1 MGLDSIIAPKLRYN
15 KEFMHLECISRY
27 KNNSDISKKVYLC
40 RKFEEKRMKKGFL
53 VLFATFL
60 PLLLMSQ
67 ESQTAYNFLRL
78 PVSAHGAAL
87 GGDNITLIEDDASL
101 IFSNPALLSSVSE
114 RAVGLNFMNYM
125 SGVNTASA
133 TFNTIIGDS
142 LCIGASA
149 QYMGYGTM
157 KEMNADNV
165 QTGEFSANDISLGA
179 YLSYNLSSHLVG
191 GIAAKWITSYIGHY
205 NSIAMCV
212 DLGVNYYSPDH
223 GLSLSLVA
231 RNLGGQLKAYD
242 EEYEK
247 LPFEMQAGI
256 SKQLAGAPIRLSVTF
271 LDLTH
276 WDYKP
281 INHFAVGAEVFLS
294 DQICVGGGLNFRRAN
309 DLKIKAGEES
319 SSHGA
324 GLSLGAGVN
333 LERFKLNLSYGK
345 YHVSSSSIIA
355 NISFN
360 I

>member
-1 MGLDSIIAPKLRYN
+1 
-15 KEFMHLECISRY
+15 
-27 KNNSDISKKVYLC
+27 
-40 RKFEEKRMKKGFL
+40 
-53 VLFATFL
+53 
-60 PLLLMSQ
+60 
-67 ESQTAYNFLRL
+67 
-78 PVSAHGAAL
+78 
-87 GGDNITLIEDDASL
+87 
-101 IFSNPALLSSVSE
+101 
-114 RAVGLNFMNYM
+114 M

-133 TFNTIIGDS
+133 SYCAIIGDS
-142 LCIGASA
+142 LSIGASA
-149 QYMGYGTM
+149 QYMGYGKM
-157 KEMNADNV
+157 KEMDANNI
-165 QTGEFSANDISLGA
+165 QTGEFSANDISLGV
-179 YLSYNLSSHLVG
+179 YLSYNLTSRLVG
-191 GIAAKWITSYIGHY
+191 GISAKWITSYIGHY

-212 DLGVNYYSPDH
+212 DLGANYYSPDH

-256 SKQLAGAPIRLSVTF
+256 SKQLAGAPIRLSLTV

-281 INHFAVGAEVFLS
+281 INHLAVGAEVFLS
-294 DQICVGGGLNFRRAN
+294 DQIWVGGGLNFRRAN
-309 DLKIKAGEES
+309 DLKIKSGEEN

-333 LERFKLNLSYGK
+333 LERFKINLSYGK

-355 NISFN
+355 NLSFN

>member
-1 MGLDSIIAPKLRYN
+1 
-15 KEFMHLECISRY
+15 
-27 KNNSDISKKVYLC
+27 
-40 RKFEEKRMKKGFL
+40 MKKGFL
-53 VLFATFL
+53 VLLATFL
-60 PLLLMSQ
+60 PLVLMSQ

-101 IFSNPALLSSVSE
+101 IFSNPALLSSVSD
-114 RAVGLNFMNYM
+114 RTVGLNYMNYM

-133 TFNTIIGDS
+133 TYCAVIRDS
-142 LCIGASA
+142 LSVGASA
-149 QYMGYGTM
+149 QFMGYGTM
-157 KEMNADNV
+157 KEVDANNI
-165 QTGEFSANDISLGA
+165 QTGEFNAKDISLGV
-179 YLSYNLSSHLVG
+179 YLSYNLTSHLVG
-191 GIAAKWITSYIGHY
+191 GISAKWITSYIGHY

-212 DLGVNYYSPDH
+212 DLGANYFVSDQ

-242 EEYEK
+242 DEYEK
-247 LPFEMQAGI
+247 LPFEMQAGV
-256 SKQLAGAPIRLSVTF
+256 SKQLAGAPIRLSVTI

-281 INHFAVGAEVFLS
+281 INHLAVGAEVFLS
-294 DQICVGGGLNFRRAN
+294 DQIWVGGGLNFRRAN
-309 DLKIKAGEES
+309 DLKIKSGDES

-333 LERFKLNLSYGK
+333 LDRFKLNLSYGK

-355 NISFN
+355 NLSFN

>member
-1 MGLDSIIAPKLRYN
+1 
-15 KEFMHLECISRY
+15 
-27 KNNSDISKKVYLC
+27 
-40 RKFEEKRMKKGFL
+40 MKKGFL

-60 PLLLMSQ
+60 SLTAMSQ

-101 IFSNPALLSSVSE
+101 IFSNPALLSSVSD
-114 RAVGLNFMNYM
+114 RTIGLNYMNYM

-133 TFNTIIGDS
+133 SYCTSIKDS
-142 LCIGASA
+142 LSIGASA
-149 QYMGYGTM
+149 QYMGYGKM
-157 KEMNADNV
+157 KEMDANNV
-165 QTGEFSANDISLGA
+165 QTGEFNANDISLA
-179 YLSYNLSSHLVG
+179 VYLSYNLSSRLVG
-191 GIAAKWITSYIGHY
+191 GIAAKWITSYIGQY

-212 DLGVNYYSPDH
+212 DLGANYFDDDH

-247 LPFEMQAGI
+247 LPFDLQAGI
-256 SKQLAGAPIRLSVTF
+256 SKQLAGAPIRMSVTF

-276 WDYKP
+276 WNYKP
-281 INHFAVGAEVFLS
+281 INHLAVGAEVFLS
-294 DQICVGGGLNFRRAN
+294 DQIWVGGGLNFRRAN
-309 DLKIKAGEES
+309 DLKITSGDHS

-333 LERFKLNLSYGK
+333 LDRFKINLSYGK

-355 NISFN
+355 NFSFN